1 MPKFL
6 KVAGIIL
13 VALSVLACGFSVS
26 VVTIEAAQPNG
37 EVVSFEVGETKAFS
51 DGNYLVYLTY
61 NGEVEMWT
69 CQDNAGGQICA
80 NFSLMVG
87 AGDEANP
94 ASVILLGG
102 WHEVEVEEIPAPPL
116 NQQDA

>member
-6 KVAGIIL
+6 KVAAIL
-13 VALSVLACGFSVS
+13 LAALVVLGCGLSIS
-26 VVTIEAAQPNG
+26 VVRIEAAEPNG

-51 DGNYLVYLTY
+51 DGNHFTYLTF
-61 NGEVEMWT
+61 NGDGTWT
-69 CQDNAGGQICA
+69 CQDTANGQICA
-80 NFSLMVG
+80 NFSMMVG

-94 ASVILLGG
+94 ANVILLGE
-102 WHEVEVEEIPAPPL
+102 WHEVEVEEIPVPPL